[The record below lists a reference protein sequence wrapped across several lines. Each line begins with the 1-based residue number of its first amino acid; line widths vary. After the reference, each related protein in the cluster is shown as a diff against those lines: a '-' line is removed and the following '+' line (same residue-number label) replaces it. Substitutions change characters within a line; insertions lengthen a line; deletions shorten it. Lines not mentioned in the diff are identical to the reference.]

1 VKDEAMRFD
10 GQVIFCADVA
20 ASARFYEQGLDLTL
34 DWADDQHIQFRLP
47 TKGDPEGAWLL
58 LHPATDGGNPPQSL
72 GTFVVD
78 DVDGVINRL
87 REAGFTI
94 TQEPTDQPWGVRE
107 ASVDDLDGNGLTLT
121 TPTTAA

>member
-1 VKDEAMRFD
+1 
-10 GQVIFCADVA
+10 
-20 ASARFYEQGLDLTL
+20 
-34 DWADDQHIQFRLP
+34 
-47 TKGDPEGAWLL
+47 L
-58 LHPATDGGNPPQSL
+58 LHPATDGGNPPQAL
-72 GTFVVD
+72 GTFAVD

-107 ASVDDLDGNGLTLT
+107 ASVDDLDGHGLTLT